1 VRFTIYVEEFIFVT
15 KSPET
20 LRQEQMEKEKISVKH
35 EVEAY
40 IRGASAGGKD
50 LDPLLWWKEKRNNYP
65 RVSLAARKW
74 LSVCSTSTPSERVF
88 SICGIVDSAKC
99 NRLKGNAVAAQ
110 VFLYNNLDALDLP

>member
-1 VRFTIYVEEFIFVT
+1 
-15 KSPET
+15 
-20 LRQEQMEKEKISVKH
+20 MEREKIAVKH

-40 IRGASAGGKD
+40 IRDASAGAGGKD

-88 SICGIVDSAKC
+88 SICGIVNLAKR
-99 NRLKGNAVAAQ
+99 NRLKGNAVAVQ
-110 VFLYNNLDALDLP
+110 VFLYNNLDALDLPRSELLKFLT